1 MISFFQETY
10 QYSKHLCSLIEHE
23 SNFNLSNNTFFIM
36 LNAYKAGFLS
46 QNDEVVNWCCRLF
59 SKIAFEFWEAGEMI
73 GQAWDWFKDEN

>member
-1 MISFFQETY
+1 
-10 QYSKHLCSLIEHE
+10 
-23 SNFNLSNNTFFIM
+23 M